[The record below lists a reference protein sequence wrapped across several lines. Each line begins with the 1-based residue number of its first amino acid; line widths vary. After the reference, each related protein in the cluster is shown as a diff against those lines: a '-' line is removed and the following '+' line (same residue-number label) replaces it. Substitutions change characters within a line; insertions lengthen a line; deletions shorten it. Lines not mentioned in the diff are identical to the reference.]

1 MKKKLKVTL
10 YSSDNGIRSAIRTAF
25 SGAGYDLLE
34 ITDASKAPRVDL
46 NEEQQP
52 GTIGRLQLPERV
64 DAVVTKTG
72 LNARVEGLAAS
83 LALKQSRND
92 VYCYVIP
99 EALDALRA
107 KLDRM
112 GELVIAGGDQ
122 AK

>member
-52 GTIGRLQLPERV
+52 GTIGRLQLPDRV
-64 DAVVTKTG
+64 AAVVTKTG
-72 LNARVEGLAAS
+72 LNSWVEG
-83 LALKQSRND
+83 
-92 VYCYVIP
+92 
-99 EALDALRA
+99 
-107 KLDRM
+107 
-112 GELVIAGGDQ
+112 
-122 AK
+122 

>member
-1 MKKKLKVTL
+1 M
-10 YSSDNGIRSAIRTAF
+10 
-25 SGAGYDLLE
+25 
-34 ITDASKAPRVDL
+34 DL

-107 KLDRM
+107 RLDRM